1 MTKMTLAAVAVAL
14 AGPAFADGHAA
25 TGDADAGETQ
35 FNRQC
40 IACHVVADP
49 DGNVLAGRS
58 ARTGPNLYGIA
69 GRDLAAVDGFR
80 YSDSIVELREAGTV
94 WTEAHFVGFVQ
105 DPTGWMRETLDNG
118 RARSK
123 MAYRVRSEED
133 AMNIYAYLS
142 TFGAAAE

>member
-1 MTKMTLAAVAVAL
+1 MTKRSLAALAVVL

-25 TGDADAGETQ
+25 TGNAEAGEAL

-40 IACHVVADP
+40 VACHIVADF

-58 ARTGPNLYGIA
+58 ARVGPNLFRIA
-69 GRDLAAVDGFR
+69 GREVASFDGFR
-80 YSDSIVELREAGTV
+80 YSDSIVVLGDTGASWSEAGF
-94 WTEAHFVGFVQ
+94 AAFVQ
-105 DPTGWMRETLDNG
+105 DPTGWLRETLDDG

-133 AMNIYAYLS
+133 ALNIYAYLA
-142 TFGAAAE
+142 TLDTPE

>member
-1 MTKMTLAAVAVAL
+1 MTKRSLAALAVVF

-25 TGDADAGETQ
+25 TGDVEAGETL

-40 IACHVVADP
+40 VACHVVADF

-58 ARTGPNLYGIA
+58 ARTGPNLFRIA
-69 GRDLAAVDGFR
+69 GRDVASFEGFR
-80 YSDSIVELREAGTV
+80 YSDSIVALGDTGASWTQAGFT
-94 WTEAHFVGFVQ
+94 AFVQ
-105 DPTGWMRETLDNG
+105 DPTGWLRETLDDG

-133 AMNIYAYLS
+133 ALDIYAYLTS
-142 TFGAAAE
+142 LDTPE